1 MHVFSC
7 IWSITYAAGNVSQYQ
22 CFVQTSSTTRMWFL
36 QSAWLG
42 CAHIVYWCGV
52 QYIYIHMHIHTA
64 LAQYN
69 TLWSHH
75 VYILVYLHT
84 FSMGTE
90 NSSCTSSEPSSGGTS
105 GCSCEPWVS
114 HGNLWIE
121 AAHISQWFVVNRPIC
136 IKCLPFWG
144 GWIWRL
150 LVQKGGKQNTFPTTI
165 SQVPPSQLQIAK
177 QFPGLLPSGDCWPKL
192 SSIMEWSSRTNSTVS
207 QNRQSC
213 PQNLNN
219 LNLTGIIPK
228 SSEII

>member
-1 MHVFSC
+1 MYLIYNICCWKRV
-7 IWSITYAAGNVSQYQ
+7 SISMFCPNKQYNTNVILAIRMARLCTYSLL
-22 CFVQTSSTTRMWFL
+22 MWG
-36 QSAWLG
+36 A
-42 CAHIVYWCGV
+42 IE
-52 QYIYIHMHIHTA
+52 YIYIYVHMDIHTA

-114 HGNLWIE
+114 HGNLRIE

-150 LVQKGGKQNTFPTTI
+150 LIQKGGKHISNYNQPSTPITT
-165 SQVPPSQLQIAK
+165 SNCQTVSSFTP
-177 QFPGLLPSGDCWPKL
+177 FRGLLTQTQQHHGVV
-192 SSIMEWSSRTNSTVS
+192 I
-207 QNRQSC
+207 
-213 PQNLNN
+213 
-219 LNLTGIIPK
+219 
-228 SSEII
+228 

>member
-1 MHVFSC
+1 MYLIYNICCWKRV
-7 IWSITYAAGNVSQYQ
+7 SISMFCPNKQYNTNVILAIRMARLCTYSLL
-22 CFVQTSSTTRMWFL
+22 MWG
-36 QSAWLG
+36 A
-42 CAHIVYWCGV
+42 IE
-52 QYIYIHMHIHTA
+52 YIYIYIYIYIYVHMDIHTA

-114 HGNLWIE
+114 HGNLRIE

-150 LVQKGGKQNTFPTTI
+150 LIQKGGKTHFQLQ
-165 SQVPPSQLQIAK
+165 SAKYPPSQLQIAK
-177 QFPGLLPSGDCWPKL
+177 QFPVLLPSGDCWPKL
-192 SSIMEWSSRTNSTVS
+192 SSIMEWSSSTNSTVS
-207 QNRQSC
+207 QNKPSC
-213 PQNLNN
+213 PKNL
-219 LNLTGIIPK
+219 
-228 SSEII
+228 